1 MYERLMEEVV
11 AEENCRKALQAVVR
25 NKGSAGM
32 DHMATTELEGHLA
45 KHWGSIRRKLMEGT
59 YKPTPVL
66 RVEIEKPGGGKRQ
79 LGIPTVLDRFIQQL
93 LVQRL
98 TAIFEATFSESSWGY
113 RPGRS
118 AQQAVKAA
126 QSYLKEGKDWVV
138 DLDIEKFFDRVNHDI
153 LMTRIGKIIRDKRV
167 LSLIG
172 KFLRAGVMVEGVVI
186 ESVEGTPQGGPLS
199 PLLSNLYLTPLDEE
213 LERRGLSFCR
223 FADDSNIYVG
233 SEAAAQRIRTGIQQ
247 WIEKHLRLKVNVSKS
262 GYGRPWERKFLGFSF
277 TKRGE
282 IAVAPQSLARL
293 RQRVRQLWDSR
304 QGKTS
309 EQLRKQWQDYI
320 IGWWNYFKLAQWRQE
335 VFNCEGWIRRHIRKC
350 FWLRWHNKRGR
361 LRKLRRLGV
370 YGPPLQIAGS
380 SRGAW
385 PVAATPTL
393 QWAMSNARL
402 RQYHFWVPSDLAKLK
417 P

>member
-1 MYERLMEEVV
+1 
-11 AEENCRKALQAVVR
+11 
-25 NKGSAGM
+25 
-32 DHMATTELEGHLA
+32 
-45 KHWGSIRRKLMEGT
+45 
-59 YKPTPVL
+59 
-66 RVEIEKPGGGKRQ
+66 
-79 LGIPTVLDRFIQQL
+79 